1 MVSER
6 FVPLN
11 DLRRSWIAT
20 SEQAHSRVTS
30 VLQSG
35 WFILGP
41 QLEAFESELGNFLGT
56 GQPGVGVASG
66 TDALQ
71 IAMTAVGCGPTKAV
85 LTAPNAGGYASIA
98 AARAG
103 VPVVYADVDPET
115 LLLTADTVAAALS
128 DDIGAVVVTHLYGNI
143 ADVPEISRVC
153 SLQGVLVI
161 EDCAQAIGG
170 AWDGMR
176 VGSLAN
182 VACFSFYPTKNLG
195 GAGDGGAVISDSAS
209 VVDRSRALRQYGW
222 EERYHVQHEGGI
234 NSRLDE
240 IQAALLRESLPMIDS
255 LNAAR
260 RAIVAE
266 YARALEGGRLRILT
280 RDGAGDVAHLAV
292 IQVPT
297 STVRD
302 LVRAELAELGVAT
315 EIHYPVCDHFQSGL
329 PAPIR
334 TTKLNNAEFGSSTV
348 LTVPCFPEMTND
360 EISHVADALSCV
372 GRMKW

>member
-20 SEQAHSRVTS
+20 SEHARSRVTS
-30 VLQSG
+30 VLNSG
-35 WFILGP
+35 CFILGP
-41 QLEAFESELGNFLGT
+41 QLAAFETELGSFLGT
-56 GQPGVGVASG
+56 AQPGVGVASG

-71 IAMTAVGCGPTKAV
+71 IAMTAIGCSPNKAV

-103 VPVVYADVDPET
+103 LPTVYADVDPET
-115 LLLTADTVAAALS
+115 LLLTADTVAEALS

-143 ADVPEISRVC
+143 ADIPEISRVC
-153 SLQGVLVI
+153 APQGVPVI

-170 AWDGMR
+170 VWDGLR
-176 VGSLAN
+176 VGSLAD

-195 GAGDGGAVISDSAS
+195 GAGDGGAVISNNAI
-209 VVDRSRALRQYGW
+209 VVARSRALRQYGW
-222 EERYHVQHEGGI
+222 EERYQVQHEGGI

-240 IQAALLRESLPMIDS
+240 VQAALLREGLPMLDS
-255 LNAAR
+255 FNTAR
-260 RAIVAE
+260 RAIVSE
-266 YARALEGGRLRILT
+266 YARALEGSRFRVVT
-280 RDGAGDVAHLAV
+280 RYGAGDVAHLAA
-292 IQVPT
+292 IQVSSAT
-297 STVRD
+297 ARE
-302 LVRAELAELGVAT
+302 LVRAELAERGVAT
-315 EIHYPVCDHFQSGL
+315 DIHYPVCDHFQPGL
-329 PAPIR
+329 PAPVR

-360 EISHVADALSCV
+360 EISYVAETLSCV
-372 GRMKW
+372 GRMNW